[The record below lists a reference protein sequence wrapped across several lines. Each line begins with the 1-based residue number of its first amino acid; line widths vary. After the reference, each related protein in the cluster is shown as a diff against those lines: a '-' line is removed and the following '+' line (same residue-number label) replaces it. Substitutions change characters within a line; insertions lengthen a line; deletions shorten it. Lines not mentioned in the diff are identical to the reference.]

1 VASERPR
8 SYFPDWNPK
17 TDKVVHVL
25 LVIKKIFK
33 TMHTRAEPCNRDA
46 AHLLATDEEA
56 FKTSVRDCVR
66 ESIENIYR
74 SPPLSPA
81 CGPVL
86 AGYSAESA
94 MEYSTSGR
102 SH

>member
-1 VASERPR
+1 MNARG

-74 SPPLSPA
+74 SPPPLASLRARTRWVLS
-81 CGPVL
+81 
-86 AGYSAESA
+86 
-94 MEYSTSGR
+94 
-102 SH
+102 

>member
-1 VASERPR
+1 MTAGSERLR

-56 FKTSVRDCVR
+56 FKASVHDCVR
-66 ESIENIYR
+66 ESIENLYR
-74 SPPLSPA
+74 SPPPLTSLRALTCWVLS
-81 CGPVL
+81 
-86 AGYSAESA
+86 
-94 MEYSTSGR
+94 
-102 SH
+102 